1 MLDIQAL
8 KFRYQAGRP
17 AVFDHFSLS
26 LDKGN
31 IVGLLGKN
39 GTGKSTLLYLIAGL
53 LRPQGG
59 TVTIDGTPTQ
69 NRHPELLREIFL
81 VPEEFELPSL
91 TLDQYVRINRGF
103 YPNFSD
109 EVLRQC
115 LTDFELPLALHLSR
129 LSMGQRKKVFVSF
142 ALATN
147 TRFVLLDEP
156 TNGLDIPS
164 KSQFRR
170 VIASQMSEGRTIIVS
185 THQVHDIEALIDRI
199 VMING
204 SQLLLNMSTTQLCEH
219 LRFEQRAYGEDLS
232 DALYAEPSLTGTA
245 VIAPG
250 DGFQSTQ
257 LNLELLFTALSKDPD
272 LLQKVATS
280 SPQPSEK

>member
-1 MLDIQAL
+1 MLDIQNL
-8 KFRYQAGRP
+8 NFRYQAGRP

-26 LDKGN
+26 LDTGN
-31 IVGLLGKN
+31 IIGLLGKN

-59 TVTIDGTPTQ
+59 TVTIDGIPTQ
-69 NRHPELLREIFL
+69 ERHPELLSNIFL

-91 TLDQYVRINRGF
+91 TLDEYVRINRGF

-115 LTDFELPLALHLSR
+115 LIDFELPLDLHLAQ

-170 VIASQMSEGRTIIVS
+170 VIASQMTDARTIIVS

-199 VMING
+199 VMISG
-204 SQLLLNMSTTQLCEH
+204 TRLLLNKSTAQLCEL
-219 LRFEQRAYGEDLS
+219 LRFEQRPYGEDLS
-232 DALYAEPSLTGTA
+232 DALYAEPSLSGTA
-245 VIAPG
+245 VIAPS